1 MNHQKRCQEEI
12 IVFTRYPQAG
22 QVKTRLIP
30 ELGADGAAGIHRS
43 MSERIVRTARL
54 LADDHG
60 ALLTVYYTG
69 GSPQLMRKWL
79 GPELLYHEQT
89 GADLGQKM
97 MSAFRDARQR
107 GAERAVLIG
116 SDCPA
121 LDGGLITEALAALH
135 NSQLVL
141 GPATDGGYYLIGT
154 TNALPADTLAL
165 LFTDIAWGTSMV
177 FQETVDRAGRAG
189 VTPSI
194 LKELHDIDHP
204 GDLAYFHHHPD
215 PQ

>member
-12 IVFTRYPQAG
+12 IIFTRYPEAG
-22 QVKTRLIP
+22 LVKTRLIP
-30 ELGADGAAGIHRS
+30 ELGADGAAEIHRS

-60 ALLTVYYTG
+60 PLLTVYYTG

-79 GPELLYHEQT
+79 GPELPYHEQT

-107 GAERAVLIG
+107 GTQRAVLIG

-121 LDGGLITEALAALH
+121 LDSGLLAEALAVLQS
-135 NSQLVL
+135 SQLVL

-154 TNALPADTLAL
+154 TNALPADTLSQ
-165 LFTDIAWGTSMV
+165 LFTDIAWGTSEV
-177 FQETVDRAGRAG
+177 FQKTVDRAGRAG

-204 GDLAYFHHHPD
+204 GDLAYFHHHSD